1 MLKCWESFGS
11 LDRGI
16 PPVKVRVFETCM
28 NAFRKSVDIE
38 IYDGAGHAFEIPA
51 NKCGYRPK
59 ATANAWFR
67 TLKFFDQAKE
77 LKSPVS

>member
-1 MLKCWESFGS
+1 MTAPVTHLKI
-11 LDRGI
+11 LRINVVIDL
-16 PPVKVRVFETCM
+16 
-28 NAFRKSVDIE
+28 
-38 IYDGAGHAFEIPA
+38 
-51 NKCGYRPK
+51 K

>member
-1 MLKCWESFGS
+1 
-11 LDRGI
+11 
-16 PPVKVRVFETCM
+16 M
-28 NAFRKSVDIE
+28 NAVGKSVDIE
-38 IYDGAGHAFEIPA
+38 IYDGAGHAFENPA

-67 TLKFFDQAKE
+67 TLRFFDQAKE

>member
-1 MLKCWESFGS
+1 
-11 LDRGI
+11 
-16 PPVKVRVFETCM
+16 M

-38 IYDGAGHAFEIPA
+38 IYDGAGHAFENPA
-51 NKCGYRPK
+51 NKCSYRPE
-59 ATANAWFR
+59 AAANAWFR

>member
-1 MLKCWESFGS
+1 MGLLGS

-16 PPVKVRVFETCM
+16 PPVKSRVFETCM

-38 IYDGAGHAFEIPA
+38 IYDGAGHAFENPA
-51 NKCGYRPK
+51 NKCSYRPE
-59 ATANAWFR
+59 AAANAWFR